1 MRGYFKFSLLPACL
15 FILSACGSSAVV
27 NKSLNDLPNRD
38 HAKFTV
44 ESIKSDAEGVPD
56 HFLAAI
62 NEYLKAELDK
72 KNLLEQTDSNA
83 AYKINIL
90 VSEYRMRSGVSRV
103 MLGALAGKDGVES
116 TVTITD
122 PVTGEIAGESAVST
136 FNVTAVAGMEDVAK
150 MHAEEISEFVS
161 GKIK

>member
-1 MRGYFKFSLLPACL
+1 MMRGYFKFSLLPACL
-15 FILSACGSSAVV
+15 FILSGCGSSAVV

-44 ESIKSDAEGVPD
+44 ESIKSDVAGVPD

-62 NEYLKAELDK
+62 SEYLKAELDK
-72 KNLLEQTDSNA
+72 KNLLEKTDSSA

-90 VSEYRMRSGVSRV
+90 VNEYRMRSGVSRV
-103 MLGALAGKDGVES
+103 MLGVLAGKDGVES

-122 PVTGEIAGESAVST
+122 PATGEIAGEPTV
-136 FNVTAVAGMEDVAK
+136 
-150 MHAEEISEFVS
+150 
-161 GKIK
+161 